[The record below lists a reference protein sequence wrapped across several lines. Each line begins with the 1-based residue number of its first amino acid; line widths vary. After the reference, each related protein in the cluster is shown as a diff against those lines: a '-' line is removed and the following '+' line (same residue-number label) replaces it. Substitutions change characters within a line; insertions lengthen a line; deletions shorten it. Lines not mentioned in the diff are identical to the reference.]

1 MMLYGDIQE
10 GEDSYYR
17 RRVNKTTNSNYPWKD
32 MHCPTLFCVVTEC
45 REKRVISFLLADR
58 CCSHLVGV
66 DIRWAIE
73 VGNSYSL
80 ELM

>member
-1 MMLYGDIQE
+1 MERYALSNFVLCSD
-10 GEDSYYR
+10 
-17 RRVNKTTNSNYPWKD
+17 RVPI
-32 MHCPTLFCVVTEC
+32 
-45 REKRVISFLLADR
+45 KRVISFLLADR